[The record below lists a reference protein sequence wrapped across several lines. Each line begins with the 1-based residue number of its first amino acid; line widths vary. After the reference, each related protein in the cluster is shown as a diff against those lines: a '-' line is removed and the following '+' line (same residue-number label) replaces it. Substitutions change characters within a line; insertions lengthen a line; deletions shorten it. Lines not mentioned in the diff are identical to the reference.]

1 MNNKAGVIAIG
12 SGYVLAGKRTY
23 RVTIPGRGGQV
34 SNPQDC
40 IDPVVVACYVV
51 VRLQSIVNREID
63 PNETAVIT
71 CGTVR
76 AGDGPNVIPDSAE
89 LTIDIRAYSSEVPA
103 KAVAAVKRIVKAEC
117 QASGLEDE
125 PDIREIEHVPPL
137 VNIPEA
143 VKCQE
148 QQFKDSFGSRMVQ
161 CLKPNMASDD
171 FSVLAPK
178 GVHYIYWTIGCID
191 PDVWDGYE
199 REGRL
204 DQLPANN
211 SPLSA
216 PALELTL
223 RAAIDAWSI
232 GALMLLAVV

>member
-1 MNNKAGVIAIG
+1 MI
-12 SGYVLAGKRTY
+12 
-23 RVTIPGRGGQV
+23 V
-34 SNPQDC
+34 S
-40 IDPVVVACYVV
+40 
-51 VRLQSIVNREID
+51 REID
-63 PNETAVIT
+63 LNETAVTT

-76 AGDGPNVIPDSAE
+76 AGDAPNVIPDSAE
-89 LTIDIRAYSSEVPA
+89 VTIDIRAYSPEVLD
-103 KAVAAVKRIVKAEC
+103 KAVAVVKRIVKAEC

-143 VKCQE
+143 VQCQE
-148 QQFKDSFGSRMVQ
+148 QQFKDSFGSKMVQ
-161 CLKPNMASDD
+161 CLKSNMASDD